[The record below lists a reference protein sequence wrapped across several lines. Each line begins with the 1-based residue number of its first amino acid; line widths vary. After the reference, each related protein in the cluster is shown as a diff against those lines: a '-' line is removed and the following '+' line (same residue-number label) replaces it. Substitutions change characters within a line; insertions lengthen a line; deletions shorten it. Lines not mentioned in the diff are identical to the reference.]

1 MAQKASKNRKKNKN
15 RARSSAQPTLNTPMV
30 WGLAAVAAIGVALA
44 SYALQ
49 TTIAIETGGL
59 ENPSSCSINEWV
71 NCDAALA
78 SSYAYL
84 LGVPVAGWGMLF
96 YVFAIGAAL
105 YALLGTNKER
115 GAGAVAAVFVLSIG
129 GVLFSLVKAYHL
141 VDLGV
146 LCPVCLGMYGVN
158 IGLLITAYKGLG
170 KGFGDMGGFIGKY
183 VSSFTGK
190 PAGLSFDPQPLRF
203 GVIALVFF
211 VLGGGLM
218 NRYEA
223 NAKADAGLSQI
234 DLDRALQLHYRQ
246 EAKEMIIPESA
257 ALWGNPDAKVK
268 IVEFS
273 DFECPACQR
282 AASHIRP
289 ILYEYRDDIAFY
301 YAHYPL
307 DHAINDSITRPLHI
321 NAGLAAIASEC
332 AQDRGEFWAFHDN
345 FFENQRRLSRDL
357 FLETAD
363 NLGFDRAE
371 FEACLADPVM
381 RNRVRDEIAAGNAM
395 GIFQT
400 PTLMIEGRDVDL
412 WNNSAVIRGIIDQ
425 ELASN

>member
-1 MAQKASKNRKKNKN
+1 MAQKASKNRKKN
-15 RARSSAQPTLNTPMV
+15 RSRSSAQPTLNTSMI
-30 WGLAAVAAIGVALA
+30 WGLVIVAAIGIALA

-49 TTIAIETGGL
+49 TTIAIEAGGL
-59 ENPSSCSINEWV
+59 ENPSSCSINEWI
-71 NCDAALA
+71 NCDAAHA

-84 LGVPVAGWGMLF
+84 LGVPVAGWGLLF
-96 YVFAIGAAL
+96 YVFAIGAGL

-115 GAGAVAAVFVLSIG
+115 GAGALATVFVLSLG
-129 GVLFSLVKAYHL
+129 GILFSLVKAYHL
-141 VDLGV
+141 FDLGV
-146 LCPVCLGMYGVN
+146 LCLICLGMYAVN
-158 IGLLITAYKGLG
+158 LIIPVLAFKS
-170 KGFGDMGGFIGKY
+170 FGEGTGGIGGFLGKY

-211 VLGGGLM
+211 ALGGLLM

-223 NAKADAGLSQI
+223 NAKADAGLSQV

-246 EAKEMIIPESA
+246 EVKDVRIPESA
-257 ALWGNPDAKVK
+257 ALWGNPDADVT
-268 IVEFS
+268 IIEYS
-273 DFECPACQR
+273 DFECPSCKR

-307 DHAINDSITRPLHI
+307 DHAINDSITRPLHM

-332 AQDRGEFWAFHDN
+332 AQDRGEFWAYHDAI
-345 FFENQRRLSRDL
+345 FENQRRLSRDF

-363 NLGFDRAE
+363 RLGFDRAE
-371 FEACLADPVM
+371 FESCLADPAM
-381 RNRVRDEIAAGNAM
+381 RNRVRDQIAAGNEI
-395 GIFQT
+395 GVFQT
-400 PTLMIEGRDVDL
+400 PTLIIEGRDVDL
-412 WNNSAVIRGIIDQ
+412 WNNSEVIRGIIDR
-425 ELASN
+425 EMAGN